1 MNVLIYGR
9 KEGCK
14 YCTTAKSICEDKAF
28 DMEFI
33 DITDAGIDGAKLQE
47 ICGQPVRTVPQI
59 FVNGE
64 YVGGCDSFIEYLKEN
79 GL

>member
-1 MNVLIYGR
+1 
-9 KEGCK
+9 
-14 YCTTAKSICEDKAF
+14 
-28 DMEFI
+28 MEFI
-33 DITDAGIDGAKLQE
+33 DITEAGLDGAKLQE